1 MEFSTF
7 VSKKD
12 IYASLIAWIKL
23 SQKLSKSLIRLEK
36 REESFIWIKSEPNKI
51 RYKGTQNSE
60 YVWLIQLVTGT
71 KRYQKPLKTEQWR

>member
-1 MEFSTF
+1 MGRSCKNGQLGVIVKKNFSLTMEFSTF

-36 REESFIWIKSEPNKI
+36 REESFI
-51 RYKGTQNSE
+51 
-60 YVWLIQLVTGT
+60 
-71 KRYQKPLKTEQWR
+71 